1 MCSVGVLV
9 FLPLKLNVSYLIETG
24 EGKLIEM
31 VGSEDDGRRGEEDRG
46 TGVWKNGRQVDRGG
60 GGGDGEEDQ
69 EVEITEEVQG

>member
-9 FLPLKLNVSYLIETG
+9 FLPLKHNVSFPIETG
-24 EGKLIEM
+24 KGKPIEM
-31 VGSEDDGRRGEEDRG
+31 VGSKDDGRRVEEDRG

-60 GGGDGEEDQ
+60 GGGDGEEDR